1 MGIETRETIHAEG
14 VQEGVKKGLQEAIAI
29 VQQLGKGSNGQPL
42 TPGFIAFKLDQH
54 LKEKG

>member
-14 VQEGVKKGLQEAIAI
+14 VKEGVKKGLEEAIAL
-29 VQQLGKGSNGQPL
+29 VQQLGRGSNGQPL
-42 TPGFIAFKLDQH
+42 TPGFIAFRLGQL